1 MRLLRV
7 WGIDIKINF
16 LLCLLFIILF
26 FTGYLENI
34 LLSFLV
40 VLLHE
45 GAHTV
50 IARLLNYNIENI
62 EIFPFG
68 GVARVEETIALDP
81 RHEMLIALAG
91 PVFNFILVI
100 VAFQIGQFIEK
111 PHDLLNFFIYTNFI
125 IGIFNLIPIIPLD
138 GGRIIRA
145 YLSFLVGVKRSTKIV
160 VRFSKIFSVLLFI
173 GGCFIIQYDILN
185 IFIPILSIFLFIA
198 AHREHQMAVFVFM
211 KEITQKKQYLL
222 AQGIL
227 NTKYLVAIKTTSLK
241 EVMNQFVPRKYHV
254 VTVMDQNC
262 KVVGVITE
270 SEILE
275 GMIKYGMN
283 ASLEKLLTH
292 K

>member
-1 MRLLRV
+1 MRLLRI

-16 LLCLLFIILF
+16 LLCILFTIIF
-26 FTGYLENI
+26 FTGYLENV

-50 IARLLNYNIENI
+50 IARLLNYKIENI

-68 GVARVEETIALDP
+68 GVARIEETIVLDP

-100 VAFQIGQFIEK
+100 LAYQIDYFIQK
-111 PHDLLNFFIYTNFI
+111 PHELLNLFIYTNLI

-145 YLSFLVGVKRSTKIV
+145 YLSFLIGVKRSTKIV
-160 VRFSKIFSVLLFI
+160 VRISKVISVLLFL
-173 GGCFIIQYDILN
+173 GGCFIIQFDILN
-185 IFIPILSIFLFIA
+185 IFIPILSVFLFIA
-198 AHREHQMAVFVFM
+198 AHREHQMAVFIFM

-227 NTKYLVAIKTTSLK
+227 NTKYLVAIKSTSLK
-241 EVMNQFVPRKYHV
+241 DVMNQFIPRKYHV
-254 VTVMDQNC
+254 VTVMDQTC
-262 KVVGVITE
+262 KIIGVITE
-270 SEILE
+270 SEILDA
-275 GMIKYGMN
+275 MIKYGMN
-283 ASLEKLLTH
+283 ASLEKLLSN